1 MEIESLLKVPGIDIK
16 EIQVSYYEGRK
27 KGLRLILTFLF
38 YFFKFFNL
46 FIQSLALLMTA
57 GHGHQDIIEFLI
69 DSGANVNAQDEV
81 YIANVQLIIS
91 LPTWVGCTCRLDPQ
105 L

>member
-1 MEIESLLKVPGIDIK
+1 
-16 EIQVSYYEGRK
+16 
-27 KGLRLILTFLF
+27 
-38 YFFKFFNL
+38 
-46 FIQSLALLMTA
+46 MTA